1 MRATKRRLL
10 DPALIPVS
18 LWDPKTTSLRIPPT
32 LTRAYT
38 VVIQRHGLDTL
49 AESRDPNNPPVGG
62 ITQEKTD
69 QHFAQAFDG
78 SAARAQLALLD
89 PNGEVGPAS
98 DACLASLTGN
108 RLSLTDAPCGAGAA
122 AFAFLAAIA
131 ELRASSV
138 LPRQPLD
145 VFLLGAELSEPVRAY
160 AGEILSEL
168 RAAWEAQAIFLEAEL
183 LSWDVT
189 DALCNTDLIKRMTQV
204 SVTHPRLLLVVAN
217 FNAFLVKERKLKK
230 AEPQLG
236 ELFRHASG
244 DHSVAIWIEPNMNT
258 VTDKGG
264 LFSRLLSK
272 MKSAWR
278 LFARERSGG
287 VNPVLTTSARF
298 HLPLSPAET
307 ARVAL
312 AVSVIDLVRT
322 K

>member
-1 MRATKRRLL
+1 MSDMKRRLF
-10 DPALIPVS
+10 DPSLIPAS
-18 LWDPKTTSLRIPPT
+18 LWDPKSTNLRLPPT
-32 LTRAYT
+32 LARAYS
-38 VVIQRHGLDTL
+38 VVIQRHGLSAL
-49 AESRDPNNPPVGG
+49 AESRDPKNSPIGG
-62 ITQEKTD
+62 ITQERTD

-98 DACLASLTGN
+98 DACLASLMGN

-122 AFAFLAAIA
+122 AFAFLATIA

-145 VFLLGAELSEPVRAY
+145 VFLLGAELSEPARAY
-160 AGEILSEL
+160 AGEMFSEL
-168 RAAWEAQAIFLEAEL
+168 RAAWEAQAIFLEVEF

-189 DALCNTDLIKRMTQV
+189 DALSNTDLIKQMTQV
-204 SVTHPRLLLVVAN
+204 SATHPRLLLVVAN
-217 FNAFLVKERKLKK
+217 FNAFLEKERKRKK
-230 AEPQLG
+230 VELQLG

-244 DHSVAIWIEPNMNT
+244 DHSVAIWIEPNMKPAT
-258 VTDKGG
+258 AKGG
-264 LFSRLLSK
+264 LFPWLVSK
-272 MKSAWR
+272 LKNAWR
-278 LFARERSGG
+278 LFARERSAG

-307 ARVAL
+307 ARVGL
-312 AVSVIDLVRT
+312 AVLPIDLVRT